1 VKHSQLLASVT
12 PLVRR
17 LGPYGMLAASL
28 LVGALAARRYLGLTR
43 SLARRPNDERAIA
56 QWDTDG
62 GSL

>member
-1 VKHSQLLASVT
+1 MVRPHLPAAIV

-17 LGPYGMLAASL
+17 LGPYGMIAAGL
-28 LVGALAARRYLGLTR
+28 LVGAMAARRYLGRTR
-43 SLARRPNDERAIA
+43 SLARRHNDERAIA